1 MFFVL
6 FHQLCDLCLNVLKQ
20 VDQDYIFGSIRVTA
34 QGVGR
39 SMMQLTTTVNVE
51 YGFLLKETQNQIQ
64 FFELTSDYTRFTG
77 RNESVLMMTP
87 CVR

>member
-1 MFFVL
+1 MQVPQDFV
-6 FHQLCDLCLNVLKQ
+6 
-20 VDQDYIFGSIRVTA
+20 YGSIRVNA

-51 YGFLLKETQNQIQ
+51 YRFLLKETQEQIQ
-64 FFELTSDYTRFTG
+64 FFELTSDYIRFTG
-77 RNESVLMMTP
+77 RNSSVMVMNP